1 MPIHT
6 VLGPIRPEELGPT
19 SMHEHL
25 LSDLA
30 LWCKPKT
37 EEPPAGVPMGPGLR
51 SYLAWNALALPE
63 NLILGDVGVAA
74 EELAAVAAAGGSAV
88 VELTLDGMG
97 ARVADL
103 PEVSRRAG
111 VHVCI
116 GAGFYVEET
125 HPEAIRGLSID
136 QLADVLLGQLRNGR
150 EGVLPAI
157 LGEIGTSW
165 PITDAEWRMVRAAGR
180 AGAETGAAVYMHQS
194 FRGPGGVEVLEA
206 LLDEGMPADRVIIG
220 HLDEYFDE
228 GYHREI
234 AQAGAILGYDTFG
247 TDFYYGSTKLR
258 CPTDAERLDM
268 VEWLLS
274 EGFGRQ
280 LIIAADVWSQ
290 GNLRRNGGNGY
301 DHLFRRIGPAITG
314 LAGDDGSLVDTIMVE
329 NPRRLLNR
337 P

>member
-6 VLGPIRPEELGPT
+6 VLGPIEPHELGPT

-25 LSDLA
+25 LSDLSI
-30 LWCKPKT
+30 WSKPPV
-37 EEPPAGVPMGPGLR
+37 EPRPEGVEMGPELR
-51 SYLAWNALALPE
+51 SYLAWNALSLPE
-63 NLILGDVGVAA
+63 NLILDDADVAA
-74 EELAAVAAAGGSAV
+74 EELATVAQAGGSAV
-88 VELTLDGMG
+88 VELTLEGMG
-97 ARVADL
+97 ARVAEL
-103 PEVSRRAG
+103 REISRRSG
-111 VHVCI
+111 VHVVI
-116 GAGFYVEET
+116 GAGFYVEDT
-125 HPEAIRGLSID
+125 HPDRIAGLGIDELTQVLLD
-136 QLADVLLGQLRNGR
+136 QLRGGR
-150 EGVLPAI
+150 EGVIPAL

-165 PITDAEWRMVRAAGR
+165 PITDAEWRLVRAAGR

-194 FRGPGGVEVLEA
+194 FRGPGGIDVLAA

-220 HLDEYFDE
+220 HLDEYFDK

-247 TDFYYGSTKLR
+247 TDFYYGSTELR

-268 VEWLLS
+268 VDWLIG
-274 EGFGRQ
+274 EGFAEQ

-301 DHLFRRIGPAITG
+301 DHLFRRIGPAITR
-314 LAGDDGSLVDTIMVE
+314 LAGDDGALIDTIIVH
-329 NPRRLLNR
+329 NPRRLLDR

>member
-6 VLGPIRPEELGPT
+6 ALGPIEPHELGST
-19 SMHEHL
+19 SMHEHI

-30 LWCKPKT
+30 LWCKPRT

-63 NLILGDVGVAA
+63 NLILDDIDVAV
-74 EELAAVAAAGGSAV
+74 EELTTVAEAGGSAV
-88 VELTLDGMG
+88 VELTLEGMG
-97 ARVADL
+97 ARVAEL
-103 PEVSRRAG
+103 PEISRRSG
-111 VHVCI
+111 VHVII

-125 HPEAIRGLSID
+125 HPERLKRLSVD
-136 QLADVLLGQLRNGR
+136 ELTEELLDQLRNGR

-165 PITDAEWRMVRAAGR
+165 PITEAEWRMVRAAGR
-180 AGAETGAAVYMHQS
+180 AGAETGTAVYMHQS
-194 FRGPGGVEVLEA
+194 FRGPGGIDVLQA
-206 LLDEGMPADRVIIG
+206 LLDEGMPAERVIIG
-220 HLDEYFDE
+220 HLDEYFDK
-228 GYHREI
+228 GYHRDI
-234 AQAGAILGYDTFG
+234 AQSGAILGYDTFG
-247 TDFYYGSTKLR
+247 TDFYYGSTALR

-268 VEWLLS
+268 VEWLAG
-274 EGFGRQ
+274 EGFGEQ

-301 DHLFRRIGPAITG
+301 DHLFRRIGPAITRI
-314 LAGDDGSLVDTIMVE
+314 AGDDGALINTIMVE